1 MSQYE
6 LADLWISHLNFAM
19 TVFVAFLS
27 ATSALLIVAHLKGR
41 DLQQSLYR
49 IVTALYI
56 VSAVFF
62 LILFAKTLEGALN
75 VRGQMQIA
83 DLDWFNAVYEPQ
95 FIAPSVLTIGLLVQV
110 MLAVGALWYFKSTRN
125 R

>member
-41 DLQQSLYR
+41 YLQQSLYR